1 MKMVK
6 SLLLGS
12 AAGLVAVAGAHA
24 ADLPVKAKAVE
35 YVKVCSA
42 YGAGYYYIPGT
53 DTCIKIGGY
62 VRFDTYINATGTFN
76 PFISN
81 QSGGIVRDDRRDSY
95 RSRVRGLATI
105 DARTQTEYGT
115 LRSYVGM
122 GMNLDSWRN
131 ANGGTDIELDRAFIQ
146 FAGLTAGYTT
156 SIFDP
161 QLNYMLTTP
170 YTMTKRKM
178 NLLAYTA
185 QFGNGFSAS
194 LSVED
199 QRFIDVYNDDAYN
212 LPAAQR
218 AGSQAPDIVGTLR
231 VEQAWG
237 SAQISG
243 AAHQS
248 RYTNAFDYFNSS
260 SDVWGWAIGG
270 TLEFDLGSFSQG
282 DSFFVTAAYG
292 DGALNY
298 VGLNGSD
305 RATANATQFGGVK
318 TTGFGGTAITNG
330 AFYQLSDIV
339 FNGVD
344 GYDKT
349 SAWSITGQY
358 RHFWTPGLRSAVMVG
373 YVDVDAPE
381 TQFAYDNG
389 FLDFKLWQVGFNTI
403 WSPVKNLD
411 IAAEVLYSK
420 VEGKHDYND
429 GQFGAGVPGLSA
441 PVGFGGST
449 DLWSGG
455 VRIQRNF

>member
-1 MKMVK
+1 MNMVK

-12 AAGLVAVAGAHA
+12 AAGLVAVAGAQA

-53 DTCIKIGGY
+53 DTCLKIGGY
-62 VRFDTYINATGTFN
+62 VRFDAYVNATGTMN

-81 QSGGIVRDDRRDSY
+81 QTLGNGLRTNDLTDNY
-95 RSRVRGLATI
+95 RTRTRGLI
-105 DARTQTEYGT
+105 SLDARTQTDYGV
-115 LRSYVGM
+115 LRSYAAFG
-122 GMNLDSWRN
+122 GNLNSWSST
-131 ANGGTDIELDRAFIQ
+131 NGDTSLEVDRAFIQ

-156 SIFDP
+156 SFFDP
-161 QLNYMLTTP
+161 NMNYMMTTP
-170 YTMTKRKM
+170 YTMTKRKL
-178 NLLAYTA
+178 NQLGYTA
-185 QFGNGFSAS
+185 QFGNGFSATIA
-194 LSVED
+194 VED
-199 QRFIDVYNDDAYN
+199 QRFVDVYDQQAYGPN
-212 LPAAQR
+212 VR
-218 AGSQAPDIVGTLR
+218 GGSEAPDIVGNLR
-231 VEQAWG
+231 LEQAWG
-237 SAQISG
+237 SAQLAV

-248 RYTNAFDYFNSS
+248 RVAYAAAAFDDST
-260 SDVWGWAIGG
+260 DVWGWGIGG
-270 TLEFDLGSFSQG
+270 TLEFNLDALSPG

-305 RATANATQFGGVK
+305 RASTNATQFGRV
-318 TTGFGGTAITNG
+318 TNNSLGMLGG

-339 FNGVD
+339 YNGVND
-344 GYDKT
+344 YDKT
-349 SAWSITGQY
+349 KAWSINGQF

-381 TQFAYDNG
+381 TAFALNNG
-389 FLDFKLWQVGFNTI
+389 FADFNMWQVGFNTI

-411 IAAEVLYSK
+411 IGAEVLYSK

-429 GQFGAGVPGLSA
+429 GSA
-441 PVGFGGST
+441 FQALNPVGVGYGGST
-449 DLWSGG
+449 DLVSGG